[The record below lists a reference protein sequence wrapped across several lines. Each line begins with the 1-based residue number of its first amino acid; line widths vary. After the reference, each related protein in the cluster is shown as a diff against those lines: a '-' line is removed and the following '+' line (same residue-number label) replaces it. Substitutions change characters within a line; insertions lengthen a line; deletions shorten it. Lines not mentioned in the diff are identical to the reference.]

1 MSSPGAVSTWRAWAR
16 RIKRDVFALYLAYR
30 DPRTP
35 WYARMVAACVVAYA
49 FSPID
54 LIPDPIPV
62 LGYLDDLILVPL
74 GIMLAV
80 RLVPADVMAEC
91 RTAATSRFQN
101 GKPVNWIAAAVIVCL
116 WLLVA
121 AWAAILVA
129 RWFGWQWS

>member
-1 MSSPGAVSTWRAWAR
+1 MSTPRAVSPWRAWAHR
-16 RIKRDVFALYLAYR
+16 VKRDVFALYLAYR

-35 WYARMVAACVVAYA
+35 WYARVVAACVVAYA
-49 FSPID
+49 FSPLD

-80 RLVPADVMAEC
+80 RLVPANVMAEC
-91 RTAATSRFQN
+91 RATASTRFQS

-121 AWAAILVA
+121 AWAVTLVA
-129 RWFGWQWS
+129 RWFGWQW